1 MIEEDITKEIII
13 RDQDHHHILQ
23 EMEEEEVHQMK
34 AKIQDLLKIQNPKI
48 LSEKKNRTQ
57 KKIEQKFGQIFLK
70 TIKTK
75 EETTVELEA
84 YHYQIKLK
92 KETIA

>member
-13 RDQDHHHILQ
+13 QDQDHHHILQ
-23 EMEEEEVHQMK
+23 EMVEEEVHRMK
-34 AKIQDLLKIQNPKI
+34 AKIQDWLKIQNPKI
-48 LSEKKNRTQ
+48 LSEKKNLTQ

-70 TIKTK
+70 TIKTT

-84 YHYQIKLK
+84 YHYQIKVRK
-92 KETIA
+92 KTRA